1 MDILTNVVL
10 LVVGFILLIKGADMF
25 VDSSVNIASKLGI
38 PAIVIG
44 LTIVSIGTSA
54 PELVTSLVATL
65 QGSTDLAV
73 GNVVGSNIFNLLFIV
88 GVCALI
94 VPFYM
99 NVKTIEKDFYIS
111 IVAALAL
118 LVINFVFEDVVPR
131 WGSGILLIGFIVY
144 IVQLVRNAL
153 KEDIV
158 DEELESKGVSKKP
171 LMIGLILVVGIA
183 MIIIGSQLIV
193 NSAVELATMFGM
205 SERVIG
211 LTIVAIGTSLPELTV
226 SLNAFKKQETGI
238 AFGNIIGSN
247 IFNILFILGVTGVIT
262 PLQLGGPF
270 DLSTFDAFRHTPIF
284 DLVFLIVVSILV
296 LIFVKVESGLNRVL
310 AGIMLALYVGY
321 TVLLILN

>member
-1 MDILTNVVL
+1 MEVLINIVL
-10 LVVGFILLIKGADMF
+10 LVIGFVLLIKGADMF

-54 PELVTSLVATL
+54 PELVTSVVATL
-65 QGSTDLAV
+65 QGSTELAV

-88 GVCALI
+88 GLCALI

-99 NVKTIEKDFYIS
+99 DVKTIEKDFYIS
-111 IVAALAL
+111 IAAAIAL
-118 LVINFVFEDVVPR
+118 LIINFVFQDIVPR
-131 WGSGILLIGFIVY
+131 WASAILLLAFVLY
-144 IVQLVRNAL
+144 IVQLVLNAL

-158 DEELESKGVSKKP
+158 DEELESKGVGKSP
-171 LMIGLILVVGIA
+171 LMIGIILIVGIA
-183 MIIIGSQLIV
+183 MIVFGSQLIV

-262 PLQLGGPF
+262 PLALGGPF
-270 DLSTFDAFRHTPIF
+270 DLSSIDAFRHTPIF
-284 DLVFLIVVSILV
+284 DVVFLIVVSILV
-296 LIFVKVESGLNRVL
+296 LIFVKVKNGLNRPL
-310 AGIMLALYVGY
+310 AGIMLALYIAY
-321 TVLLILN
+321 TISLILN